1 MMVIKEKAVLGEVT
15 FLLEDYT
22 LVRLR
27 CRDIFYFEYMNRKVK
42 IVTVQK
48 EYICKKE
55 RIGDIAKRMEQFGF
69 VMSHQSFVVNMYQI
83 DKITPQLLIMKNG
96 DRVYLAQKRAAVIRK
111 ELRSQ
116 SEKILL

>member
-27 CRDIFYFEYMNRKVK
+27 CRDIFYFEYMNRKIR
-42 IVTVQK
+42 IVTIQR
-48 EYICKKE
+48 EYVCIKE
-55 RIGDIAKRMEQFGF
+55 RIGDIANKMRQFGF
-69 VMSHQSFVVNMYQI
+69 IMSHQSFVVNMYQI
-83 DKITPQLLIMKNG
+83 DKFTPQLLIMKNG

-116 SEKILL
+116 REKILL

>member
-1 MMVIKEKAVLGEVT
+1 MMMIREMAVLEEVT

-22 LVRLR
+22 LVRLQ

-42 IVTVQK
+42 IVTVHR
-48 EYICKKE
+48 EYICIKE
-55 RIGDIAKRMEQFGF
+55 KIGDIASKMRQFGF
-69 VMSHQSFVVNMYQI
+69 IMSHQSFVVNMYQI
-83 DKITPQLLIMKNG
+83 DKIMPQLLIMKNG

>member
-1 MMVIKEKAVLGEVT
+1 MVIKERSVLDEVT

-22 LVRLR
+22 LVRLC
-27 CRDIFYFEYMNRKVK
+27 CRDICYFEYMNRKVR
-42 IVTVQK
+42 IVTVK
-48 EYICKKE
+48 GEYVCINE
-55 RIGDIAKRMEQFGF
+55 RIGDIANRMRQFGF

-96 DRVYLAQKRAAVIRK
+96 DRVYLAQKRASTIRK

>member
-1 MMVIKEKAVLGEVT
+1 MMVVKETAVLGEVT

-27 CRDIFYFEYMNRKVK
+27 CRDIFYFEYVNRKVK
-42 IVTVQK
+42 IVTVQR
-48 EYICKKE
+48 EYICIKE
-55 RIGDIAKRMEQFGF
+55 RIGDIANKMKQFGF
-69 VMSHQSFVVNMYQI
+69 MMSHQSFVVNMYQI

-96 DRVYLAQKRAAVIRK
+96 DKVYLAQKRASVIRK